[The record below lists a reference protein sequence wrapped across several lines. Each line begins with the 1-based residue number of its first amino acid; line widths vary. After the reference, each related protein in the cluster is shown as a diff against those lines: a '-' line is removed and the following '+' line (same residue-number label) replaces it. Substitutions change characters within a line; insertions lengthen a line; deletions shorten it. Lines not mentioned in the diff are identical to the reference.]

1 MLKSSSQ
8 PLVSVG
14 IPLYN
19 AERYLSDCLES
30 LINQDYINI
39 EIIISDNASS
49 DSSAL
54 ICSKYCA
61 RDSRIR
67 YHRNDSNLGSP
78 ANFRQVLTLAN
89 GQFFMWAG
97 ADDYYDPNWIS
108 SLVRSIL
115 PGKIIAFGQVSF
127 IDEAGF
133 PLRSIAN
140 FTTLDFSGPRNLRAL
155 SFLYSSSFIGKMILT
170 WSLFPRKSLLA
181 LVDISIVEKWGTG
194 WDLILA
200 YNSILL
206 HPVSSV
212 KGTRFYK
219 RIHPDAES
227 SLSGIKSVNR
237 YGFLRHIH
245 VLKSLFLIHGYLSLS
260 SSTPLRLSP
269 LIYLSSPLGFIY
281 HFLASFIRLIV
292 YKSSLTH

>member
-30 LINQDYINI
+30 LINQDYTNI
-39 EIIISDNASS
+39 EIILSDNASS

-67 YHRNDSNLGSP
+67 YHRNHSNLGSP
-78 ANFRQVLTLAN
+78 SNFRQVLTLAH
-89 GQFFMWAG
+89 GEFFMWAG

-108 SLVRSIL
+108 SLVKAVI
-115 PGKIIAFGQVSF
+115 PGKTIAFGQVSF
-127 IDEAGF
+127 IDEAGL
-133 PLRSIAN
+133 PIRSIAN
-140 FTTLDFSGPRNLRAL
+140 SNTLDFSGPRIFRAL
-155 SFLYSSSFIGKMILT
+155 SFIYSSSFIGKMILT

-181 LVDISIVEKWGTG
+181 LVDISIIEKWGTG
-194 WDLILA
+194 WDLMLA
-200 YNSILL
+200 YYSILQ
-206 HPVSSV
+206 HPVPSV

-227 SLSGIKSVNR
+227 SLLGIKPIHSS
-237 YGFLRHIH
+237 GFLRHIH
-245 VLKSLFLIHGYLSLS
+245 VLKSLFLVHGYLSFS
-260 SSTPLRLSP
+260 SSTPLRLSL

-281 HFLASFIRLIV
+281 HFLASSIRLFV
-292 YKSSLTH
+292 YKSPLTH